1 MSEKKSRGRFKQ
13 YLHNLNVKVPSNT
26 FYRNKR
32 ETPVVDNIQNLQNF
46 DSNFGASGSVLNIN
60 AQEQI
65 TTPLNNNQEYLIE
78 TNSIETNFDHLNEN
92 LDILSDNVNSI
103 TQNDNQPS
111 FDFEEF
117 NTLFDL
123 HEISAEELASA
134 YLVAFFNGSI
144 TQKVYSYKVCG
155 GDF

>member
-1 MSEKKSRGRFKQ
+1 VS
-13 YLHNLNVKVPSNT
+13 NV
-26 FYRNKR
+26 
-32 ETPVVDNIQNLQNF
+32 E
-46 DSNFGASGSVLNIN
+46 ASGSVLNIN
-60 AQEQI
+60 TQEQT

-78 TNSIETNFDHLNEN
+78 TNCIETNFDHLNEN

-103 TQNDNQPS
+103 SQNDNQPS

-117 NTLFDL
+117 NALFDP

-144 TQKVYSYKVCG
+144 TQKVNNLKICG
-155 GDF
+155 SDS